1 MQKTWIILASCLC
14 ITGCFRTTTVIKGSV
29 IDASMNTVTLQ
40 TQENKTYVFS
50 TIETDKSQLNG
61 LLLGKSVKAKF
72 QLPYQR
78 GQKLL
83 SLSDY
88 PQPADLFNEA
98 TVLIPADSV
107 KPLLYLL
114 ADRNTLRLFDAA
126 GNLHAVLS
134 KSLTKDADLYWQA
147 KALDLKLQK
156 DKGLWKLKQKENL
169 LYSQAAELAD
179 SSLGELIEERFVGV
193 LPAADCSGI
202 RYDLRVKHRTH
213 SGDGL
218 FLLTLTYLNAETDR
232 DLTYSY
238 LGRRFTLRGSAD
250 DNNAIVWQCQTDDQ
264 AFMVNFLYEPKK
276 QSLSL
281 LTKECREIHS
291 QLNYTLKKVQ

>member
-1 MQKTWIILASCLC
+1 MQKTWIVLASCLC

-29 IDASMNTVTLQ
+29 IDASKNTVTLQ

-114 ADRNTLRLFDAA
+114 ADKNTLRLFDAA

-147 KALDLKLQK
+147 K
-156 DKGLWKLKQKENL
+156 L
-169 LYSQAAELAD
+169 LISNFKKIKA
-179 SSLGELIEERFVGV
+179 F
-193 LPAADCSGI
+193 
-202 RYDLRVKHRTH
+202 
-213 SGDGL
+213 
-218 FLLTLTYLNAETDR
+218 
-232 DLTYSY
+232 
-238 LGRRFTLRGSAD
+238 GS
-250 DNNAIVWQCQTDDQ
+250 
-264 AFMVNFLYEPKK
+264 
-276 QSLSL
+276 
-281 LTKECREIHS
+281 
-291 QLNYTLKKVQ
+291 